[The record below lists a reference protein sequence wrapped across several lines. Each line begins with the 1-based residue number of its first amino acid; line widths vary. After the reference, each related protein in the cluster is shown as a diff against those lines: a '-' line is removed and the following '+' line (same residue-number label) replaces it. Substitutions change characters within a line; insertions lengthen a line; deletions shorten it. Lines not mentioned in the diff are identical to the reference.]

1 MKKSAI
7 VCLVAIL
14 MAIFCSCVAFAA
26 KTNNPSPEA
35 SKYSKIDNDDDKTTA
50 TKSYNR
56 TTRVR
61 RTYPTQSQIYTRTT
75 KPGKTNPGQTSPG
88 KTNPGQTN
96 PGATTKGGK
105 DVPPRYDETTVING
119 KEYVTDRNGNV
130 LGEAKEFETDKNGY
144 YIIPD
149 DYSVTSDKSHKS
161 PSTGS
166 SNSTGIVVFALSFM
180 SIAAGAVVCSKKKSE
195 EN

>member
-7 VCLVAIL
+7 ICLVSIL
-14 MAIFCSCVAFAA
+14 MAIFCSCFAFAA
-26 KTNNPSPEA
+26 KTNGNPSPEA
-35 SKYSKIDNDDDKTTA
+35 SKYSKIDNDDDKTTG
-50 TKSYNR
+50 TKSYSR

-61 RTYPTQSQIYTRTT
+61 RTYPTQSPIYSRTT
-75 KPGKTNPGQTSPG
+75 NPGKTNPGQTSPG
-88 KTNPGQTN
+88 RTN

-105 DVPPRYDETTVING
+105 NVPPRYDETTVING
-119 KEYVTDRNGNV
+119 KEYVTDSNGNV

-144 YIIPD
+144 YVIPD
-149 DYSVTSDKSHKS
+149 DYSVTSDKSNKS

-166 SNSTGIVVFALSFM
+166 SSGAGVVVFALSVM
-180 SIAAGAVVCSKKKSE
+180 GMAAGAVVCTKKKSE